1 EAAERFREG
10 VDVVLLDYYLPDANG
25 SDVVRELR
33 EINPEPPI
41 IFVTAHAS
49 IECAVDS
56 MKGGAY
62 YYAPKM
68 IGLRGILLIVEKA
81 LETTR
86 LAREVRA
93 LHERERVAYGVENL
107 IGMSEPIRAV
117 KRLIHRIAERATTV
131 LLSGESGT
139 GKDLVA

>member
-1 EAAERFREG
+1 MPNVLVVDDEDLMRFSLRQPLQEAGHTVVEACNAAEAVERFREG

-25 SDVVRELR
+25 SDVVRKLR

-41 IFVTAHAS
+41 IFVTAQAS

-68 IGLRGILLIVEKA
+68 IGLRGILLLVEKA

-86 LAREVRA
+86 LAREVRI

-107 IGMSEPIRAV
+107 I
-117 KRLIHRIAERATTV
+117 
-131 LLSGESGT
+131 
-139 GKDLVA
+139 